1 MVARCAVLLSIAG
14 TLIVWVQSLS
24 ISSSSSSSKRRGRQG
39 LRSSDDTEVLL
50 VEEPHANLLIL
61 GLGRVGWHVAQQAT
75 TVAISS
81 STTMLPLL
89 PTVPTQ
95 NALDS
100 TAAAAAARPSTA
112 RTATRSFGRIFGT
125 VRRVTE
131 TLKVDDSE
139 DAAATTVP
147 ITVLS
152 WNETADI
159 LQAAQTCSHLLV
171 TIPPPA
177 MVNDETKGETLET
190 ATESLLYT
198 QILQTMMLHSTSP
211 CWIGILSTTGV
222 YGNHNGQWVTE
233 ESPCLVDKDSSAF
246 RYLDHEESWK
256 RRVMDCT
263 TVAGAAAAND
273 SSSSPLLAIA
283 ARNAGYGLRIFR
295 CAGIYGPS
303 QSALHT
309 VYKNKQAYSAP
320 RIWASTR
327 YGSTS
332 NHTAAADAAQP
343 LDTLG
348 SATAA
353 TDESRD
359 VTNRIHVTDL
369 AAAIVASMQQHCDDS
384 SDSTSTSTLEYYNL
398 ADDEPES
405 RRVVMD
411 HAAMLL
417 QGIGALDVVD
427 QESLSSQALIGK
439 NANVTSAH
447 APPPPLPPRNT
458 ASARAQR
465 RTVDAKRVSNAKMRR
480 DLLPTLHYPTY
491 RQGLAAI
498 LRHQPNPWHDD
509 VPT

>member
-24 ISSSSSSSKRRGRQG
+24 ISSSSSSSSSKRRGRQG
-39 LRSSDDTEVLL
+39 LHSSHDTDGLLL
-50 VEEPHANLLIL
+50 VEEQPHANLLIL
-61 GLGRVGWHVAQQAT
+61 GLGRVGWHVAQQA
-75 TVAISS
+75 A
-81 STTMLPLL
+81 STTAKSATSAVTLTSPL
-89 PTVPTQ
+89 VPEDH
-95 NALDS
+95 ALDVLDS
-100 TAAAAAARPSTA
+100 TATSRL
-112 RTATRSFGRIFGT
+112 FGRIFGT
-125 VRRVTE
+125 VRRETQI
-131 TLKVDDSE
+131 TLKVDDSK
-139 DAAATTVP
+139 DAATVP

-152 WNETADI
+152 WNATADI

-171 TIPPPA
+171 TIPPPPA
-177 MVNDETKGETLET
+177 MVKDETKGETTPET

-198 QILQTMMLHSTSP
+198 QILETMMLRSASP

-222 YGNHNGQWVTE
+222 YGNHNGHWVTE
-233 ESPCLVDKDSSAF
+233 ESPCLVDKDSSAY

-263 TVAGAAAAND
+263 TVAAAAAATANG
-273 SSSSPLLAIA
+273 SGCSPLVATK
-283 ARNAGYGLRIFR
+283 RNTGCGLRIFR

-320 RIWASTR
+320 RIRAST
-327 YGSTS
+327 SSSSSS
-332 NHTAAADAAQP
+332 NNTTAAADATS
-343 LDTLG
+343 LGTLG
-348 SATAA
+348 STTATA
-353 TDESRD
+353 TNESRD

-405 RRVVMD
+405 RRVVMN

-417 QGIGALDVVD
+417 QGIGVLDVVD
-427 QESLSSQALIGK
+427 QESLFDRHNDRP
-439 NANVTSAH
+439 NA
-447 APPPPLPPRNT
+447 
-458 ASARAQR
+458 ASARR
-465 RTVDAKRVSNAKMRR
+465 RTVDAKRVSNAKMRH
-480 DLLPTLHYPTY
+480 DLLPTLYYPTY

-498 LRHQPNPWHDD
+498 LHHQPNPWHDD
-509 VPT
+509 LPT